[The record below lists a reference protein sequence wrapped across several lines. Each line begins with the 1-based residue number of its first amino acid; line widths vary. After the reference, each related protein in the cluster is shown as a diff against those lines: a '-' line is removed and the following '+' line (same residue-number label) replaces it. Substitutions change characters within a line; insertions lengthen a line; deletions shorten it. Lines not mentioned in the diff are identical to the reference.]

1 MFYKTDDAV
10 LRTAKAHPSDF
21 GPTHYHRYYFYTD
34 DALLIK
40 LSQRNLHPSFKD
52 EPPSNHTSENS
63 TGLMSLPK
71 SHGGIHNHDLNHR
84 YKIHKN
90 DQLLVAGNKTTV
102 NGKHSRLALMLIMH
116 IDEESHFVKKII
128 KMFKESSDF
137 CREAVALK
145 DPIIGEKKLKNFII
159 PTERKQ
165 KGNSSNH
172 GHNKETKKSQHKD
185 KNMKKNRK
193 NKFNSDEYHN
203 RQVKDKNPDDYHKHR
218 LTTFTR
224 NLKIQL
230 QTEAMPTRRTHK
242 TSGKSPIKS
251 GIRNADE
258 KWLMPL
264 FNCFF
269 HSLGTITYILI

>member
-34 DALLIK
+34 DSLLIK
-40 LSQRNLHPSFKD
+40 LSQKNLHPSFKD
-52 EPPSNHTSENS
+52 DPPSNQTTESNTWFS
-63 TGLMSLPK
+63 SIPK
-71 SHGGIHNHDLNHR
+71 SHGGIPNHDLNQR

-90 DQLLVAGNKTTV
+90 DQLLVAGNKTTI
-102 NGKHSRLALMLIMH
+102 NGKHSRLTLMLIMH
-116 IDEESHFVKKII
+116 IDEESQFVKKII

-145 DPIIGEKKLKNFII
+145 DPIIGEKKLKNFIF
-159 PTERKQ
+159 PMERKP

-172 GHNKETKKSQHKD
+172 GHNKGTKKGLHRD
-185 KNMKKNRK
+185 RNTKKNRK

-203 RQVKDKNPDDYHKHR
+203 RQDKNSGDYLKR
-218 LTTFTR
+218 KLITLMS
-224 NLKIQL
+224 NPKIQL
-230 QTEAMPTRRTHK
+230 QTEAMPTRRFHK
-242 TSGKSPIKS
+242 ASGKTPIKS

-258 KWLMPL
+258 K
-264 FNCFF
+264 
-269 HSLGTITYILI
+269 